1 MKVALAVTV
10 HDPGGH
16 IAPGV
21 RRTADVLRTV
31 FSGVA
36 VNATERTHVD
46 LLEALRD
53 AGASVI
59 THPVGNVAGRS
70 RRNAVALAL
79 RSEAE
84 RILYSDLDHAVRWI
98 EQEPQE
104 LRAVVTK
111 TDAEDV
117 VIVGREDEAFQR
129 SPARLRQTEAL
140 VNHVYTLAT
149 GRKADLMFAVRLLS
163 RSAAEAIVAN
173 CVEDTMSNDVEWPL
187 VAEKHGY
194 SIGYFA
200 AQGLDYRTTAGFDTN
215 EDRHDHN
222 PEAWI
227 YRVELA
233 AQHLSVM
240 RRLLEQRD

>member
-1 MKVALAVTV
+1 MKIALAVTV

-21 RRTADVLRTV
+21 RRTADALRTV
-31 FSGVA
+31 FSDVA
-36 VNATERTHVD
+36 ANATELTHVD
-46 LLEALRD
+46 LLDALRD

-79 RSEAE
+79 RTEAE

-104 LRAVVTK
+104 LRAVVNK

-117 VIVGREDEAFQR
+117 VIVGRDDEALER

-140 VNHVYTLAT
+140 VNHVYKLAS
-149 GRKADLMFAVRLLS
+149 GRETDLMFAVRLLS

-173 CVEDTMSNDVEWPL
+173 CVEDTMSSDVEWPMF
-187 VAEKHGY
+187 AENCGY
-194 SIGYFA
+194 SVGHVA
-200 AQGLDYRTTAGFDTN
+200 AKGLDYRTTADFDTAS
-215 EDRHDHN
+215 DVHDHD

-227 YRVELA
+227 HRVELA
-233 AQHLSVM
+233 AQHLAVM
-240 RRLLEQRD
+240 RRLMKP